1 MAGSTDMTK
10 PTPEFVN
17 ATIRLPR
24 ELRDSI
30 PPEYSLS
37 KFILTAIR
45 EKLDRSSDDQP
56 LEWARLQARILG
68 LPQPTTKEICEVYV
82 RKLQSENINGV

>member
-1 MAGSTDMTK
+1 MNK
-10 PTPEFVN
+10 PTPELVIT
-17 ATIRLPR
+17 TIRLPR

-45 EKLDRSSDDQP
+45 EKLERDQ
-56 LEWARLQARILG
+56 
-68 LPQPTTKEICEVYV
+68 
-82 RKLQSENINGV
+82 RK